1 MIQQRANF
9 DWMLKELYDGVPGI
23 QMIVVLSADGLR
35 IARYGGEADT
45 ADRVAAAC
53 AGLQS
58 LASAVA
64 QEIPKSDGKM
74 KMVLIEINGGYFY
87 RAQIGDAVRH
97 GPGAEPLLR
106 LLAHKVVDGLGPLV
120 AVVQTCAAIRDS
132 SSSQMPRESS

>member
-23 QMIVVLSADGLR
+23 EMIVVLSADGLR
-35 IARYGGEADT
+35 IARYAGDPDA

-64 QEIPKSDGKM
+64 QEIPTSDGEM
-74 KMVLIEINGGYFY
+74 NLVVIEMNGGYFY
-87 RAQIGDAVRH
+87 LMAAGANAYLAVLADVRCEPGHMSANMRDLVVRIGSHLTSPPRH
-97 GPGAEPLLR
+97 SG
-106 LLAHKVVDGLGPLV
+106 
-120 AVVQTCAAIRDS
+120 QTV
-132 SSSQMPRESS
+132 